1 MRAMHAREIKEM
13 SGGGNPSFN
22 LISGLYRRLILLKFV
37 EFQTSTILND
47 KRFLNET
54 VEVNFIRRFV
64 F

>member
-1 MRAMHAREIKEM
+1 MRVMHAREIKEM

-22 LISGLYRRLILLKFV
+22 PISDLYRRLILLKSV